1 MTARQNRTV
10 LYPGSFD
17 PLTRGHLDLIR
28 RAAKIFDRVYV
39 GVLVN
44 PHKKSLFSVEERVII
59 IRNITKD
66 IPRVEVVSFSGLLV
80 DFCRQLG
87 ISHILRGLRDSAD
100 FEAEIKVAQGLTVL
114 EPGLDTVFLG
124 TDLRYAYLSSSMVR
138 EVASGGGDVSAFVP
152 EGIAPLVAEKY
163 GNSPKAEQ

>member
-1 MTARQNRTV
+1 MKNPSEKTV

-17 PLTRGHLDLIR
+17 PLTLGHLDLIR
-28 RAAKIFDRVYV
+28 RAAWIFDRVYV

-44 PHKKSLFSVEERVII
+44 PHKKSLFSVDERVIMI
-59 IRNITKD
+59 HRITKD
-66 IPRVEVVSFSGLLV
+66 IPQVEVVSFSGLLV

-87 ISHILRGLRDSAD
+87 ISHILRGLRDAGD

-124 TDLRYAYLSSSMVR
+124 TDLRYAFLSSSMVR
-138 EVASGGGDVSAFVP
+138 EVAAGGGDVSAFLP
-152 EGIAPLVAEKY
+152 EGLAPLVAEKY
-163 GNSPKAEQ
+163 RELSKADQ